1 MDDEQ
6 EYIIQRCPI
15 DNDFGQR
22 ARVCGLKHY
31 CTNQIQSTSSILS
44 LGYLPVYVMLRMR
57 EITAPVKKSTNEK
70 SSVFQET
77 RSINTATIH
86 VNRDVDE
93 CTGLPSYQGN
103 RIAFGIKQQMQL
115 RLQRDTCNNVH
126 LICLKQQGK
135 LLCRYCKAFQHAF
148 LLQQCLL
155 ASVMKKLTALPSMF
169 NKKYNKEVR
178 KTRLGWFE
186 HLTFRLFFVSSHEK
200 RLQFLLMQ
208 HAQGHY

>member
-1 MDDEQ
+1 
-6 EYIIQRCPI
+6 
-15 DNDFGQR
+15 
-22 ARVCGLKHY
+22 
-31 CTNQIQSTSSILS
+31 
-44 LGYLPVYVMLRMR
+44 MLRMR

-70 SSVFQET
+70 SNVFQET
-77 RSINTATIH
+77 RSINTATMH
-86 VNRDVDE
+86 VNRDIDE
-93 CTGLPSYQGN
+93 CAGLPSYQGN

-135 LLCRYCKAFQHAF
+135 LLCRYCRAFQHAF
-148 LLQQCLL
+148 LPQQCLL

-178 KTRLGWFE
+178 KTRLERFE
-186 HLTFRLFFVSSHEK
+186 HLTFKLFFVSSHEE

-208 HAQGHY
+208 HDLKAKMMLKVSIKALHPKITCFIYV